1 MAQPVI
7 AFLVDT
13 DIFID
18 YLNGSKIAKNI
29 LDSSRHRIYY
39 SIVTK
44 KELLAKQG
52 LTANERRKIRM
63 LLLNHRLLP
72 LNEKITRK
80 FSVLLAKYKAQDLRK
95 ADALVAAT
103 AATQRLPLLTRNLK
117 HYRFISEITLMDL
130 AALQR

>member
-1 MAQPVI
+1 MAQAPSP
-7 AFLVDT
+7 FLVDT

-18 YLNGSKIAKNI
+18 YLNGNKIAKNI
-29 LDSSRHRIYY
+29 LDSSRHRVYY

-52 LTANERRKIRM
+52 LTANERRKIHL

-80 FSVLLAKYKAQDLRK
+80 FSVLLTKYKAQDLRK
-95 ADALVAAT
+95 SDALIAAT

-117 HYRFISEITLMDL
+117 HYRFILEITLLDL
-130 AALQR
+130 AALRQ